1 MISFESVT
9 KRFPDGTTAV
19 DNLDLEV
26 PEGDLTVLVGP
37 SGCGKTTTLRMINRM
52 IEASSGR
59 IVVDGQDIAKVDP
72 PELRRRIGYVIQ
84 QIGLF
89 PHRTIGENI
98 ATVPELIGWD
108 KRRTRGRVGELL
120 ELVGLPAE
128 VRDRYPHQLSG
139 GQRQRVGVARALAV
153 DPPIMLMDEPFGAVD
168 PIVRS
173 RLQDEFLRLQQ
184 EVRKTIVFVTH
195 DIDEAIKMGDR
206 IAIFRQGGHLE
217 QYAPPDELLAE
228 PATDFVA
235 DFLGAER
242 GLKRLALIPVS
253 AVKAESGPVVSP
265 DDDGQAGP
273 GRGRGLRQRL
283 GGGGGRRPAA
293 ARLGPRRRGGR
304 AGPGRRGRDPPLPA
318 PGPGRGLAA
327 GRPQRHGPVA
337 HRGGRA
343 GQRRRPLRGHRH
355 PGAALQGDQLT
366 DGPVPVLAAELIRWS
381 WVGDHLDD
389 IRDYLIQHVQL
400 TVLAVLFGLLLAFP
414 LALVAI
420 RWPRTY
426 GPVLGFT
433 GILFTI
439 PSLALFILLIPFTGL
454 SVRTSLIGL
463 TMYTL
468 LILVRNIVEGLRGV
482 DRDVRE
488 AAQAMGYTR
497 ARQLFQVELPL
508 ALPVIMAGI
517 RIATVTTI
525 GLVTITALIGQGGLG
540 QLFIDGFTLN
550 FATPIV
556 VGIVLSALLA
566 FAADLA
572 LVGLQHRLTPWAR
585 SRGR

>member
-1 MISFESVT
+1 LISFESVT
-9 KRFPDGTTAV
+9 KRFGDGTTAV

-59 IVVDGQDIAKVDP
+59 ILVDGEDIAKVDP

-89 PHRTIGENI
+89 PHRTIGDNI
-98 ATVPELIGWD
+98 ATVPELVGWD
-108 KRRTRGRVGELL
+108 KRRTEARVGELL
-120 ELVGLPAE
+120 EVVGLPAE

-228 PATDFVA
+228 PATDFVV

-265 DDDGQAGP
+265 DDDGEAALTAAEAYGSDWVVVVVDGDRRLLGWAHAGEAAE
-273 GRGRGLRQRL
+273 RGRVGDAEIRPFQLQVRAEDSLR
-283 GGGGGRRPAA
+283 
-293 ARLGPRRRGGR
+293 
-304 AGPGRRGRDPPLPA
+304 
-318 PGPGRGLAA
+318 
-327 GRPQRHGPVA
+327 
-337 HRGGRA
+337 
-343 GQRRRPLRGHRH
+343 
-355 PGAALQGDQLT
+355 AALNAMVQSRTGVAVRVSDGDRY
-366 DGPVPVLAAELIRWS
+366 E
-381 WVGDHLDD
+381 
-389 IRDYLIQHVQL
+389 
-400 TVLAVLFGLLLAFP
+400 
-414 LALVAI
+414 
-420 RWPRTY
+420 
-426 GPVLGFT
+426 
-433 GILFTI
+433 
-439 PSLALFILLIPFTGL
+439 
-454 SVRTSLIGL
+454 
-463 TMYTL
+463 
-468 LILVRNIVEGLRGV
+468 
-482 DRDVRE
+482 
-488 AAQAMGYTR
+488 
-497 ARQLFQVELPL
+497 
-508 ALPVIMAGI
+508 
-517 RIATVTTI
+517 
-525 GLVTITALIGQGGLG
+525 
-540 QLFIDGFTLN
+540 
-550 FATPIV
+550 
-556 VGIVLSALLA
+556 GIVTLELLSKEI
-566 FAADLA
+566 
-572 LVGLQHRLTPWAR
+572 
-585 SRGR
+585 S